1 LAPGPLG
8 TVEHVSPSAL
18 AADPPPSDRPGEPA
32 SAVLERALKAGTT
45 LHGLVEAFEEKGFAV
60 AFVVLLGVPAL
71 PLPTGGATHVFEAMA
86 ALLALEL
93 VAGRET
99 LWLPR
104 RWREVRIGGGDRER
118 FVRGLLRL
126 VRGAERISKPRQSWL
141 LRLPIAS
148 VAYGLFV
155 IVGSAAAFFA
165 PPFTGL
171 DTLPALGV
179 VLVSLGVLLDDFAFV
194 IGGCLVT
201 AAGIALE
208 LTLGA
213 MLVDV
218 VKDLL

>member
-1 LAPGPLG
+1 M
-8 TVEHVSPSAL
+8 
-18 AADPPPSDRPGEPA
+18 
-32 SAVLERALKAGTT
+32 
-45 LHGLVEAFEEKGFAV
+45 AFI
-60 AFVVLLGVPAL
+60 VLLGVPAL

-86 ALLALEL
+86 ALLALQL
-93 VAGRET
+93 IAGRET

-104 RWREVRIGGGDRER
+104 RWRNVQIGGGDRER

-126 VRGAERISKPRQSWL
+126 VRGAERISKPRLRWL
-141 LRLPIAS
+141 LRPRLAS

-171 DTLPALGV
+171 DTLPALGI
-179 VLVSLGVLLDDFAFV
+179 VLVSLGVLLDDFLFV
-194 IGGCLVT
+194 IVGSIVT

-213 MLVDV
+213 KLVDV
-218 VKDLL
+218 VKDLF

>member
-1 LAPGPLG
+1 VSTSAAP
-8 TVEHVSPSAL
+8 
-18 AADPPPSDRPGEPA
+18 ADLQPGAHDEPA
-32 SAVLERALKAGTT
+32 SAVLERALKEGTT
-45 LHGLVEAFEEKGFAV
+45 LYRLVEAFGEKGFAV
-60 AFVVLLGVPAL
+60 AFIVLLGVPAL

-93 VAGRET
+93 IVGRET

-104 RWREVRIGGGDRER
+104 RWRDVQLGGGNRER

-126 VRGAERISKPRQSWL
+126 MRAAERISRPRLRWL
-141 LRLPIAS
+141 FRPRLAS

-155 IVGSAAAFFA
+155 VAGCAAAFLA

-179 VLVSLGVLLDDFAFV
+179 VLVSLGVLLDDVAFAIV
-194 IGGCLVT
+194 GSLVT
-201 AAGIALE
+201 AAGVALE

-213 MLVDV
+213 KLVDV
-218 VKDLL
+218 VKNLF

>member
-1 LAPGPLG
+1 M
-8 TVEHVSPSAL
+8 
-18 AADPPPSDRPGEPA
+18 
-32 SAVLERALKAGTT
+32 VLERVLKEGTT
-45 LHGLVEAFEEKGFAV
+45 LSGLVEAFGEKGFAV
-60 AFVVLLGVPAL
+60 AFIVLLGVPAL

-93 VAGRET
+93 IVGRDT

-104 RWREVRIGGGDRER
+104 RWRGVQIGGGDRER
-118 FVRGLLRL
+118 FVRALLRL
-126 VRGAERISKPRQSWL
+126 VGTAERISTPRLRWL
-141 LRLPIAS
+141 FRQRFAS
-148 VAYGLFV
+148 VMYGLFV
-155 IVGSAAAFFA
+155 IAGSAAAFLA

-194 IGGCLVT
+194 IGGSVVT

-213 MLVDV
+213 KLVDV
-218 VKDLL
+218 VKDLF

>member
-1 LAPGPLG
+1 
-8 TVEHVSPSAL
+8 VSTP
-18 AADPPPSDRPGEPA
+18 AASPDPPPDAPEEPA
-32 SAVLERALKAGTT
+32 SAVLERALEEGTT
-45 LHGLVEAFEEKGFAV
+45 LHGLVRAFEEKGFAV

-93 VAGRET
+93 IAGRET

-126 VRGAERISKPRQSWL
+126 VRGAERVSKPRLRWL
-141 LRLPIAS
+141 FRLRLAS

-155 IVGSAAAFFA
+155 IAGSAAAFFA

-179 VLVSLGVLLDDFAFV
+179 VLVSLGVLLDDVAFA
-194 IGGCLVT
+194 IGGTVVT

-213 MLVDV
+213 KLVDV

>member
-1 LAPGPLG
+1 MPDDSDSLDR
-8 TVEHVSPSAL
+8 
-18 AADPPPSDRPGEPA
+18 ADQPA
-32 SAVLERALKAGTT
+32 SAVLERALREGTT
-45 LHGLVEAFEEKGFAV
+45 LRELVEAFEEKGFAV

-71 PLPTGGATHVFEAMA
+71 PLPTGGATHVFEAIA

-93 VAGRET
+93 IAGRET

-104 RWREVRIGGGDRER
+104 RWRDVRIGGRDRQR
-118 FVRGLLRL
+118 FVRGLLWL
-126 VRGAERISKPRQSWL
+126 VRRAERVSKPR
-141 LRLPIAS
+141 LRALFRLRVTS

-155 IVGSAAAFFA
+155 VAGSAAAFFA

-179 VLVSLGVLLDDFAFV
+179 VLVSLGVLLDDVAFV
-194 IGGCLVT
+194 VGGSIVT

-213 MLVDV
+213 KLVDV
-218 VKDLL
+218 VRDLL